1 MENYKP
7 EAKYIK
13 NSSKMLDDVSCVCK
27 RIFMS
32 PDII

>member
-13 NSSKMLDDVSCVCK
+13 NSSKCSM
-27 RIFMS
+27 MS
-32 PDII
+32 VAYANEFL